1 MDALS
6 VQETYFWREID
17 QMQGLA
23 CQRPAGAAVATY
35 AGSADPH
42 LERSVRDAARNR

>member
-17 QMQGLA
+17 QLRAIADVIIPALA
-23 CQRPAGAAVATY
+23 RDGPGRSASGARPAPPA
-35 AGSADPH
+35 
-42 LERSVRDAARNR
+42 RSR